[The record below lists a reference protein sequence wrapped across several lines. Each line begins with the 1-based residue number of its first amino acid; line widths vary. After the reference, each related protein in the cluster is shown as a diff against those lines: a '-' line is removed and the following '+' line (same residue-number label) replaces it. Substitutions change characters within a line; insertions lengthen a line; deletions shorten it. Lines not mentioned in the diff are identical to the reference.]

1 MINFS
6 IGFVLQ
12 TDCQSSSIIS
22 LIYVVYDNIVDV
34 TRERSES
41 YSSDDVEHVG
51 MAVAK
56 EIGRKSS
63 L

>member
-22 LIYVVYDNIVDV
+22 LIYVVCENSVDV
-34 TRERSES
+34 IRERTES
-41 YSSDDVEHVG
+41 YSSDDVDRVG

-56 EIGRKSS
+56 EIG
-63 L
+63 